1 MPWPDWEV
9 GDLLT
14 ADALNGRQSRTVYKT
29 ALEQRASTTTLAA
42 DSELSIDVGL
52 YIYVVKA
59 WIFYSSGATD
69 DADLKI
75 GWAIPTGASI
85 WWANFGFPAGATS
98 WADLFNSHFNTTA
111 SSQTRIQGAV
121 SEGPVGM
128 FMCGIITNPS
138 AEGTLD
144 FLWAQGTSNATP
156 TTVRE
161 TSHVTVEPIR
171 EL

>member
-1 MPWPDWEV
+1 MAWPDWEV
-9 GDLLT
+9 GDWLT

-29 ALEQRASTTTLAA
+29 ALEQRNNTTTLAP
-42 DSELSIDVGL
+42 DDELSIDVGL
-52 YIYVVKA
+52 HIYVVKA
-59 WIFYSSGATD
+59 WIFYSSGTTD
-69 DADLKI
+69 TADLSI

-85 WWANFGFPAGATS
+85 WWANFGLPAAATT

-128 FMCGIITNPS
+128 FMRGILTNPS
-138 AEGTLD
+138 TEGTLD
-144 FLWAQGTSNATP
+144 FLWAQGTSNATA

-161 TSHVTVEPIR
+161 TSHITVEPVR